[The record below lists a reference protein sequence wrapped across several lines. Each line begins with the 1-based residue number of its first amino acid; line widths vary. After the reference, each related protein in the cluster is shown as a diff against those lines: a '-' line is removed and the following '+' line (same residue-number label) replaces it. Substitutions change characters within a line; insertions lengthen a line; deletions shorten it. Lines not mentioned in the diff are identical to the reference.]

1 MILYIMND
9 FAVGKEMLEYVRLS
23 DEVIAEALK
32 LLQPKE
38 VGDMLQFRGEKF
50 VLDEIDMIPILR
62 LLDELSTD
70 LKWHY
75 HQREA
80 DAYFQVY
87 VTPLTP

>member
-23 DEVIAEALK
+23 DEVIAEAIK

-38 VGDMLQFRGEKF
+38 VGDMLQFHGEKF
-50 VLDEIDMIPILR
+50 VLYEEDMIPILR
-62 LLDELSTD
+62 LLDELPAD

-75 HQREA
+75 RQREA
-80 DAYFQVY
+80 DVYFQVY
-87 VTPLTP
+87 ITPLTP